1 MTASAL
7 AGELNLPL
15 LSVRLDGLITK
26 YLGESAPTSSN
37 CTCLEAEE
45 VSYST
50 GANQSSRTTIQ
61 GEISTYLTVA
71 CVQEDSFQVACYSPL
86 WIPDGRGW

>member
-26 YLGESAPTSSN
+26 YLGESAAK
-37 CTCLEAEE
+37 L
-45 VSYST
+45 
-50 GANQSSRTTIQ
+50 R
-61 GEISTYLTVA
+61 
-71 CVQEDSFQVACYSPL
+71 QVLDPMIVKC
-86 WIPDGRGW
+86 GV